1 MAGPKTDALVKSV
14 QRLVA
19 ERQAVAAR
27 EKQLVLRLG
36 AALMKIGY
44 RVMPMDSGAPEGPT
58 MRRGRRLARRRM
70 SAAARRAVSQRM
82 KAYWA
87 KRRDRTA
94 NAKTARRGRR
104 RAAKAGPE
112 TPKRRRGRPRKA
124 IG

>member
-44 RVMPMDSGAPEGPT
+44 RVMPMDSGAPERRT
-58 MRRGRRLARRRM
+58 MRRGRRPARRRM

-87 KRRDRTA
+87 KRRGRTA

-104 RAAKAGPE
+104 AAEAGPE
-112 TPKRRRGRPRKA
+112 PPKRRRGRPRKA